1 MKTDN
6 FKCKLKFLVL
16 LVSIILFYNIKIVNA
31 QIKNNFNK
39 YIDENG
45 WYDLTNSGL
54 KINIDSVF
62 IILKD
67 SFGLQNSDNM
77 KIELIEIDKK
87 DKTKKKIL
95 YQQYYKKYKVE
106 DANFIVHGKNG
117 IVKRMHGN
125 VIHSL
130 NIDVTNPIG
139 EKDAL
144 KKALSFINAKEYAW
158 DNEE

>member
-95 YQQYYKKYKVE
+95 I
-106 DANFIVHGKNG
+106 NNIIKN
-117 IVKRMHGN
+117 IRLKM
-125 VIHSL
+125 
-130 NIDVTNPIG
+130 PI
-139 EKDAL
+139 L
-144 KKALSFINAKEYAW
+144 
-158 DNEE
+158 